1 MVSEEIWRQLI
12 MPPSASLKEALLN
25 LDKSG
30 LQIVLVADEGDE
42 LLGTLTD
49 GDVRRALIKDFD
61 LNTQISQVMATAPRT
76 VSTEASQEEV
86 ELILRQNQISHLPIL
101 KENSQLAG
109 IHMLDNLRS
118 DEEIDNAM
126 IIMAGGK
133 GVRMM
138 PLTEDYPKPMLE
150 VGGKPIIQHII
161 ERARHNGFRKIF
173 LTVNYKREHIEDY
186 FEDGSQFDVSIKY
199 IHEDLPLG
207 TAGSLSLVADEIK

>member
-1 MVSEEIWRQLI
+1 M
-12 MPPSASLKEALLN
+12 A
-25 LDKSG
+25 G
-30 LQIVLVADEGDE
+30 EGDE

-49 GDVRRALIKDFD
+49 GDVRRALIKGFD

-109 IHMLDNLRS
+109 IHILDNLRS
-118 DEEIDNAM
+118 YEEIDNAM

-150 VGGKPIIQHII
+150 VDGKPIIQHII

-173 LTVNYKREHIEDY
+173 DSELQTPTH
-186 FEDGSQFDVSIKY
+186 
-199 IHEDLPLG
+199 
-207 TAGSLSLVADEIK
+207 

>member
-12 MPPSASLKEALLN
+12 MPPSTSLKEALLN

-30 LQIVLVADEGDE
+30 LQIVLVAGDDDE

-49 GDVRRALIKDFD
+49 GDVRRALINDFD
-61 LNTQISQVMATAPRT
+61 LNTKISQVMAAAPRT

-101 KENSQLAG
+101 KENGQLAG

-118 DEEIDNAM
+118 DEEIDNVI

-138 PLTEDYPKPMLE
+138 PLTENYPKPMLE

-161 ERARHNGFRKIF
+161 ERARRNGFRK
-173 LTVNYKREHIEDY
+173 Y
-186 FEDGSQFDVSIKY
+186 F
-199 IHEDLPLG
+199 
-207 TAGSLSLVADEIK
+207 